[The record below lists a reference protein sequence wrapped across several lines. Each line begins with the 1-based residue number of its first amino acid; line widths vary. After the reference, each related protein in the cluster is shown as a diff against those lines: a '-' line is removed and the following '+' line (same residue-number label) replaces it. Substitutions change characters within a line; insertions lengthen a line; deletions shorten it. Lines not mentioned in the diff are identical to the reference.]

1 MSESEKSEKGS
12 KKKLILIIA
21 ILVVS
26 AAIAAV
32 VILLMHKTEEYRLLK
47 IFEVEGTANVSRE
60 GKGDIAPYVNMV
72 LESGDKV
79 SLDTGK
85 LSIRADEDK
94 YIYLEEQTEI
104 LLKASG
110 NATNS
115 KTEIE
120 ILKGSITN
128 DIQNKLTED
137 STYEVNTPN
146 STMSVRGT
154 VFFVIVYEI
163 DGVRYTRICVFDGEV
178 ASKLVYKDGTVSAN
192 EVSVKKGKEVTIY
205 EDGTTTDYVSEPT
218 DIDYNTLPESVLLK
232 LKGINDEGK
241 DLSITNPEI
250 TRILEGPYEVTF
262 TYNGKVFGTQTVK
275 KGEKA
280 EEPKLSPA
288 PSGKWQYD
296 FSKPVERDITI
307 EWK

>member
-1 MSESEKSEKGS
+1 MKS
-12 KKKLILIIA
+12 KKKLIIIVSL
-21 ILVVS
+21 LVVIA
-26 AAIAAV
+26 AAIAV
-32 VILLMHKTEEYRLLK
+32 VLIVMNKKDEYRLLK
-47 IFEVEGTANVSRE
+47 VFEVEGTANVSRE
-60 GKGDIAPYVNMV
+60 GKGDIAPYINMV

-79 SLDTGK
+79 SLDAGK
-85 LSIRADEDK
+85 LSIQADDDK
-94 YIYLEEQTEI
+94 FIYLEEQTEI

-110 NATNS
+110 NSTDS
-115 KTEIE
+115 KTQIE
-120 ILKGSITN
+120 VLKGSITN

-192 EVSVKKGKEVTIY
+192 EVSVMKGKEVTIY

-250 TRILEGPYEVTF
+250 IRILEGPYEVTF

-275 KGEKA
+275 KGEKVQ
-280 EEPKLSPA
+280 EPKLSPA
-288 PSGKWQYD
+288 SSGKWQYD

>member
-1 MSESEKSEKGS
+1 MKS
-12 KKKLILIIA
+12 KKRLII
-21 ILVVS
+21 IVSLLVV
-26 AAIAAV
+26 IAAAVAV
-32 VILLMHKTEEYRLLK
+32 VLIVMNKKDEYRLLK
-47 IFEVEGTANVSRE
+47 VFEVEGTANVARD

-85 LSIRADEDK
+85 LSILADDDK

-110 NATNS
+110 NASDS
-115 KTEIE
+115 KTKIE
-120 ILKGSITN
+120 VLKGSITN
-128 DIQNKLTED
+128 DIQNKLSED

-154 VFFVIVYEI
+154 VFFVMTYEV
-163 DGVRYTRICVFDGEV
+163 DGVKYTRVCVFDGQV
-178 ASKLVYKDGTVSAN
+178 DTKLLFKDGTVDKNS
-192 EVSVKKGKEVTIY
+192 VSVMKGKEVTIY

-218 DIDYNTLPESVLLK
+218 DIDYSTLPESVLLK
-232 LKGINDEGK
+232 LKSINEEGK
-241 DLSITNPEI
+241 ELSITNPEI
-250 TRILEGPYEVTF
+250 IRILEGPYNVTF
-262 TYNGKVFGTQTVK
+262 TYNGSVFGTQTVN

-280 EEPKLSPA
+280 TEPKLAPA
-288 PSGKWQYD
+288 ENGKWDYNFND
-296 FSKPVERDITI
+296 PVERDITI